1 MREETHVQYFCRK
14 ADEALSE
21 VETAMVKGYKKA
33 IEYYKVALGNALS
46 RQKPEIQK
54 LIDGIK
60 DKMKGEK

>member
-1 MREETHVQYFCRK
+1 MREETHVQYFSRM
-14 ADEALSE
+14 AEEALAEGEKAS
-21 VETAMVKGYKKA
+21 VKGYKKA

-54 LIDGIK
+54 LIDDLK

>member
-14 ADEALSE
+14 ADEALAE

-54 LIDGIK
+54 LIDDLK